1 VKTLTATTLA
11 NLPGVNLLPPEIHE
25 RQRLRQVQLGLGV
38 AVLAAVGG
46 VALLYVSGESS
57 VTTAQAGLA
66 TAQAQQAKLN
76 QDIAKLQY
84 VSQAQSSVDASE
96 AALTQATSS
105 EIHWSDYLADL
116 ATLLPTGVWVSQV
129 SFSESVPPGS
139 LANPADAPASVGS
152 VQITG
157 TATVPGGFSN
167 VHNGVAAWLDAAVKE
182 KGFANPWFAQSAE
195 SFIGSTKVATFSS
208 SLTLTSDALTK
219 RCAQPGVC

>member
-25 RQRLRQVQLGLGV
+25 RQRLRQVQVGLGV
-38 AVLAAVGG
+38 AVLAAIGG
-46 VALLYVSGESS
+46 VAMLYMSGGGS

-66 TAQAQQAKLN
+66 TAQAKQVTLN
-76 QDIAKLQY
+76 HKIADLQF
-84 VSQAQSSVDASE
+84 VSQAQSAVDSSE
-96 AALTQATSS
+96 AALTQATST

-129 SFSESVPPGS
+129 SFSETVLPGS
-139 LANPADAPASVGS
+139 LATPDGAPASVGT

-157 TATVPGGFSN
+157 TALAPGGFSN
-167 VHNGVAAWLDAAVKE
+167 AHNGVAAWLDSAVKE
-182 KGFANPWFAQSAE
+182 KGFADPWFGQSAE
-195 SFIGSTKVATFSS
+195 RFIGTQKVAGFTS

>member
-46 VALLYVSGESS
+46 VVLLYMSGEGS

-66 TAQAQQAKLN
+66 TAQAQQVTLN
-76 QDIAKLQY
+76 HKISGLQF
-84 VSQAQSSVDASE
+84 VSQAQSAVDASE
-96 AALTQATSS
+96 ASLTQATST

-116 ATLLPTGVWVSQV
+116 ATLLPNGVWVSQV
-129 SFSESVPPGS
+129 SFSESVGPGS
-139 LANPADAPASVGS
+139 LASPADAPALVGA
-152 VQITG
+152 VQISG
-157 TATVPGGFSN
+157 TATVPGFSN
-167 VHNGVAAWLDAAVKE
+167 AHNGVAAWLDAAVKE

-195 SFIGSTKVATFSS
+195 SFIGSTKVAAFTS